1 MVLRSLRSAALM
13 TLLGGGLMI
22 SGQALALGG
31 GSCTPAYFSG
41 MNVGIKQTCATCEQ
55 AMGLAFSAINK
66 SIVASEQVIGRAIN
80 DGIFRTPSPIGFPML
95 QTVIQT
101 TTASDAQLIVAA
113 LDSSLVKLGKEIREL
128 PMHSKR
134 LEEAQKAPFMESQSE
149 RGCVQ
154 ATYGQNA
161 GGKTRSSLG
170 WGWQWLNYGAFVSDL
185 NAGAPREPV
194 EIPELTDEEA
204 VAQVIASSGTRAKL
218 EIHSDF
224 NALKKR
230 AVEAGQPENVS
241 IIDILNP
248 AILVSDRYRSLGT
261 EPDAFGISNDERAD
275 YLIQYLSLD
284 KPSYA
289 EGISKAATTVSA
301 LNEGTELAL
310 GDMSM
315 GASMAVL
322 DEHIQLRRKQA
333 VSYGGEGYLA
343 GAMGESETPNS
354 AEALLYQVTHFR
366 QRDPEWIA
374 QVGVNDTY
382 ALSQA
387 VQMEAEHLWVKYER
401 WVQKRNSNLM
411 LAQVLANQ
419 LKKER

>member
-1 MVLRSLRSAALM
+1 MKFRSMRSAVVTAALV
-13 TLLGGGLMI
+13 GGL
-22 SGQALALGG
+22 SWSTHGVAFGGCGAAYALG
-31 GSCTPAYFSG
+31 
-41 MNVGIKQTCATCEQ
+41 MKQGITQTCATCEQ
-55 AMGLAFSAINK
+55 AMGIAFAAINK

-80 DGIFRTPSPIGFPML
+80 DGVFRTPSPIGFPML

-101 TTASDAQLIVAA
+101 TTASDAQKIVSA
-113 LDSSLVKLGKEIREL
+113 LDSSLTKLGKEIREL

-134 LEEAQKAPFMESQSE
+134 LEEAQRAPLIASQSE
-149 RGCVQ
+149 RGCQQ

-161 GGKTRSSLG
+161 GGDTRSSLG
-170 WGWQWLNYGAFVSDL
+170 WGWQWLNYGAFGDSL
-185 NAGAPREPV
+185 NRGSPDSPID
-194 EIPELTDEEA
+194 IPPLSNEQA
-204 VAQVIASSGTRAKL
+204 VAQVVASGGTQAKL
-218 EIHSDF
+218 EVNADF
-224 NALKKR
+224 NALKQK
-230 AVEAGQPENVS
+230 AINAGQPEDVS

-248 AILVSDRYRSLGT
+248 AILVSDRYRTLGSQ
-261 EPDAFGISNDERAD
+261 PDDFGLSDDERAD

-289 EGISKAATTVSA
+289 EGISKASTTVAA
-301 LNEGTELAL
+301 LNTGTELAI

-322 DEHIQLRRKQA
+322 DEHIKLRRKQA
-333 VSYGGEGYLA
+333 VSYGGEAYLA
-343 GAMGESETPNS
+343 AAMGESETPNS
-354 AEALLYQVTHFR
+354 AEALLYQITHFR
-366 QRDPEWIA
+366 QRDPEWVAQIA
-374 QVGVNDTY
+374 VDDTY